1 MCVPGNI
8 YVCPGNIYVCLD
20 RGVPW
25 RSENRAVPWRG
36 KRGDKGGL
44 EAAKRTIHRSYE
56 NKTPKR
62 DANGIR

>member
-1 MCVPGNI
+1 MCVLET
-8 YVCPGNIYVCLD
+8 YVCLD

-36 KRGDKGGL
+36 KRGDKGGM